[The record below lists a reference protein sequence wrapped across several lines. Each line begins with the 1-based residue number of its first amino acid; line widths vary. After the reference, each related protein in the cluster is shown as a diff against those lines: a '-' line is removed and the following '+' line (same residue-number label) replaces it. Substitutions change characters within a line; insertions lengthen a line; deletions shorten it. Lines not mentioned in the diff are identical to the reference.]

1 MEQYTTRIDSMEFS
15 TIVENLGVVQ
25 NKTFNTISFQNTYQ
39 NRTEHSFLDFAKK
52 RFRKYIYNNMRDNSN
67 GRLFDNH
74 LKVIL
79 KFSGVNRDIIKI
91 SDVVTNYMP
100 INVR

>member
-1 MEQYTTRIDSMEFS
+1 M
-15 TIVENLGVVQ
+15 
-25 NKTFNTISFQNTYQ
+25 
-39 NRTEHSFLDFAKK
+39 AC
-52 RFRKYIYNNMRDNSN
+52 KYIYNNMRDNSN